1 MAQKSLICQNYDVT
15 HEKWFLN
22 VITPPLCRFK
32 KTWFSEKIED
42 NYRTKVQ
49 DFTRWVHWK
58 DRRVRRSWKGV
69 PHWLGTSG
77 ARFTHSPSPH
87 HHCSLGYKQP
97 LWFFSLSFHFR
108 WMQAVFCI
116 WGPCGFTL
124 FWFFYH
130 LFCRK
135 PYFVCSIVDYI
146 IYKSLDLTKNISLKN
161 AKTVL
166 FLYL

>member
-1 MAQKSLICQNYDVT
+1 MMLKKESYISELW
-15 HEKWFLN
+15 HHHKKWFADSAK
-22 VITPPLCRFK
+22 R
-32 KTWFSEKIED
+32 TWFWEKIED

-87 HHCSLGYKQP
+87 HHCSQGYKQP
-97 LWFFSLSFHFR
+97 LWVFSLSFQFR

-116 WGPCGFTL
+116 WGPCGFTI
-124 FWFFYH
+124 FWFSTIYSAGNNILYVPLWNM
-130 LFCRK
+130 LFK
-135 PYFVCSIVDYI
+135 IFLSIPQ
-146 IYKSLDLTKNISLKN
+146 
-161 AKTVL
+161 TVL